1 MKRDE
6 YHIKLI
12 NENKKCLRQV
22 EQMQE
27 YINKQN
33 MFIKSQRIVI
43 DKLEKEI
50 LDLKKGKQD
59 DKGI

>member
-50 LDLKKGKQD
+50 LDLKKGKQN